1 MAAAEAKGR
10 EGCSA
15 VRRTQQIGGF
25 LVGLVAKRRGCV
37 CVWVCVC
44 VRARVGGNVWGC
56 GVFSYQDVPVR
67 HVLDI
72 VVGEVLVV
80 YGRRHG

>member
-1 MAAAEAKGR
+1 M
-10 EGCSA
+10 
-15 VRRTQQIGGF
+15 
-25 LVGLVAKRRGCV
+25 
-37 CVWVCVC
+37 WVCVC